1 MLAVVH
7 RNLAMGVVAASLEAL
22 SEAQTYQY
30 FLGLFST
37 LSLLFPGF

>member
-1 MLAVVH
+1 MLVLVH
-7 RNLAMGVVAASLEAL
+7 CNLAMVAASLEAL
-22 SEAQTYQY
+22 SEAQTYLY